1 MEIIKSKGL
10 VIFVLIV
17 LALTVVNS
25 INTKRYDMK
34 TSNNVLV
41 SMNK

>member
-1 MEIIKSKGL
+1 MEIVKSKGF
-10 VIFVLIV
+10 VIFVLVV
-17 LALTVVNS
+17 LGLTIVNS

>member
-1 MEIIKSKGL
+1 MEIVKSKGL

-17 LALTVVNS
+17 LAITAVNS

-34 TSNNVLV
+34 VSRENLV
-41 SMNK
+41 SVNK

>member
-10 VIFVLIV
+10 VIFVLVV
-17 LALTVVNS
+17 LAITVVNS

-34 TSNNVLV
+34 VARENLV
-41 SMNK
+41 SVNK

>member
-1 MEIIKSKGL
+1 MEIVKSKGL

-17 LALTVVNS
+17 LALTIVNS

-34 TSNNVLV
+34 VSRENFV

>member
-1 MEIIKSKGL
+1 MEIVKSKGL
-10 VIFVLIV
+10 IIFVLIV

>member
-10 VIFVLIV
+10 VIFVLVV

-34 TSNNVLV
+34 TSSNVYV
-41 SMNK
+41 SINK

>member
-1 MEIIKSKGL
+1 MEIVKSKGL

-25 INTKRYDMK
+25 INTKRYDIK
-34 TSNNVLV
+34 TSHNVCI

>member
-1 MEIIKSKGL
+1 MEIVKSKGL
-10 VIFVLIV
+10 VIFILIV

-34 TSNNVLV
+34 TSSNVCI

>member
-1 MEIIKSKGL
+1 MEIVKSKGL
-10 VIFVLIV
+10 VIFILIV

-25 INTKRYDMK
+25 INTKKYDMK
-34 TSNNVLV
+34 TSSNVYI

>member
-1 MEIIKSKGL
+1 MEIVKSKGL
-10 VIFVLIV
+10 VIFILIV

-34 TSNNVLV
+34 ASSNVCI

>member
-1 MEIIKSKGL
+1 MEIVKSKGL

>member
-1 MEIIKSKGL
+1 MEIVKSKGF
-10 VIFVLIV
+10 VIFVLVV

-25 INTKRYDMK
+25 INTKRLDMR
-34 TSNNVLV
+34 TSENVYI

>member
-1 MEIIKSKGL
+1 MEIVKSKGL
-10 VIFVLIV
+10 VIFVLI
-17 LALTVVNS
+17 ALIVTIVNS

-34 TSNNVLV
+34 ASSNVCI